1 MKALFLFLALCMLT
15 TLAKSETYDYELK
28 GSYKLQSSKKM
39 PINYSLKWNE
49 KDGSIKGI
57 YSDNHFTKE
66 AVVTG
71 EGGTLG
77 RTFNVKFP
85 VSLQGVRTITLLGP
99 MVKEKQTSLPQDVS
113 IITRN
118 ERGTPLTTVKSKA
131 QFNAKSGDVLVLAQ
145 MQEDDDECVKGFGV
159 LANYCGIYNG
169 IISESQDRRNRCNL
183 LFADAVR
190 LELKKDS
197 TVILHLGEVN
207 EFINSPGHSIGKI
220 PTDPQKNNIDVMSR
234 VCGPLSGVNSSSG
247 SCKIIHL
254 TGTFSINR
262 DFRHFEGKYEITEEN
277 TNNSCTYTLSMDR
290 QE

>member
-1 MKALFLFLALCMLT
+1 MKSLFLFLALCMLT
-15 TLAKSETYDYELK
+15 TLAKSQTFDYELK
-28 GSYKLQSSKKM
+28 GSFKLQSSKKM
-39 PINYSLKWNE
+39 PVNYSLKWNE
-49 KDGSIKGI
+49 KNGAIEGI

-66 AVVTG
+66 AEVTG
-71 EGGTLG
+71 EGGSLG
-77 RTFNVKFP
+77 RTFNIKFP
-85 VSLQGVRTITLLGP
+85 VALQGVRTITILGP
-99 MVKEKQTSLPQDVS
+99 MVKEKQTSLPQEVS

-118 ERGTPLTTVKSKA
+118 ELGTPLTTIESKA
-131 QFNAKSGDVLVLAQ
+131 QFNVKSGDTLLAQ
-145 MQEDDDECVKGFGV
+145 RQEDDDCVKGFGV
-159 LANYCGIYNG
+159 LSNYCGIYNG

-190 LELKKDS
+190 LELNKDS
-197 TVILHLGEVN
+197 TVLLHLGEVN
-207 EFINSPGHSIGKI
+207 EFINTPAHSIGKI

-254 TGTFSINR
+254 TGTFSLVR
-262 DFRHFEGKYEITEEN
+262 DFRHFEGKYVITEEN